1 MNPKVKRGKTAQL
14 AEAASSPQTV
24 NGRSCCTAHPL
35 LIQVIQSGF
44 DDVADDI
51 GSLETKVDT
60 LQEFM
65 ILKKSGDD
73 NIRKWKD
80 RIWGMIFVIL
90 AAIIL
95 EGLRQLGKF

>member
-1 MNPKVKRGKTAQL
+1 MSAKVKKGRTAKL
-14 AEAASSPQTV
+14 AEAATNPNTV
-24 NGRSCCTAHPL
+24 NGRLCCTAHPL
-35 LIQVIQSGF
+35 LVQVIQSGF

-51 GSLETKVDT
+51 GSLEKKVDT

-73 NIRKWKD
+73 NMKKWKD

-95 EGLRQLGKF
+95 EGLRQIGKF